1 MESFIRHVTNSII
14 EAFVSHKD
22 GPLRGLNL
30 QYILSLS
37 EDEVLQI
44 AREDEAVIAKRE
56 KLVDDVKK
64 LQGARS
70 IAQEARQKARK
81 VSAMA

>member
-1 MESFIRHVTNSII
+1 M
-14 EAFVSHKD
+14 SHKD